1 MGQQALASLGTVATR
16 LQRKQFLR
24 HPAVQVRQDKHTS
37 HSPRLSALGSR
48 SLVRSRM
55 LKSALQIYLEQTW
68 QGELHRKSDNKLLSY
83 LFWANRILLVYVPI
97 QQRVSAWVLLSR
109 WLLLLPVI
117 LAGRM
122 CRIYRHSMAY
132 SKWHCPLVPK
142 SQCAQST
149 LARRAHST
157 RRCVRVVATDFADT
171 RALSSSPFE
180 WCCN

>member
-37 HSPRLSALGSR
+37 HIPRLAALGSR

-83 LFWANRILLVYVPI
+83 LFWANRILLVYAPI
-97 QQRVSAWVLLSR
+97 QQCVSGCCCAAGCFAPWLGVCAEYIGILWPIANGIVHSYQRVSALNQHWREGHTALED
-109 WLLLLPVI
+109 
-117 LAGRM
+117 
-122 CRIYRHSMAY
+122 AY
-132 SKWHCPLVPK
+132 ES
-142 SQCAQST
+142 
-149 LARRAHST
+149 
-157 RRCVRVVATDFADT
+157 
-171 RALSSSPFE
+171 
-180 WCCN
+180 

>member
-1 MGQQALASLGTVATR
+1 
-16 LQRKQFLR
+16 
-24 HPAVQVRQDKHTS
+24 
-37 HSPRLSALGSR
+37 
-48 SLVRSRM
+48 M
-55 LKSALQIYLEQTW
+55 LKNALQIYLEQTW

-97 QQRVSAWVLLSR
+97 QQCVSAWVLLRR

-142 SQCAQST
+142 SQCAQSI

-157 RRCVRVVATDFADT
+157 RRCIRRILQIRVHSHLPHSSGAATEVLIASRKKTQPPKAAAD
-171 RALSSSPFE
+171 LVSKV
-180 WCCN
+180 

>member
-37 HSPRLSALGSR
+37 HIPRLAALGSR

-83 LFWANRILLVYVPI
+83 LFWANRILLVYAPTY
-97 QQRVSAWVLLSR
+97 SAVREWVLLRR
-109 WLLLLPVI
+109 WLLLLPEFWLGVCAEYIGI
-117 LAGRM
+117 LWPVANG
-122 CRIYRHSMAY
+122 IVHSYQRVSALNQHWREGHTALEGAY
-132 SKWHCPLVPK
+132 ES
-142 SQCAQST
+142 
-149 LARRAHST
+149 
-157 RRCVRVVATDFADT
+157 
-171 RALSSSPFE
+171 
-180 WCCN
+180 